1 MALPRRLRG
10 TELVPRM
17 LAIGPGPGPK
27 NVLVECDD
35 GSKRVVTYMTWK
47 HKYKPPTTR
56 RTNLASEKTY
66 RTVVG
71 VVEFEPNEST
81 TKAGQE
87 IRNILVSQTGF
98 KENAIKIS
106 ATIWDS
112 HAHVAVDKGDVVV
125 LKGSF
130 ERNEG
135 TNKAGEKIVYN
146 NLSVSSI
153 LVLGTMDEGVRDEG
167 GGRRTSTPVE
177 DDDDI
182 PY

>member
-1 MALPRRLRG
+1 MASDK
-10 TELVPRM
+10 V
-17 LAIGPGPGPK
+17 
-27 NVLVECDD
+27 
-35 GSKRVVTYMTWK
+35 
-47 HKYKPPTTR
+47 
-56 RTNLASEKTY
+56 Y

-81 TKAGQE
+81 TKAGQD

-112 HAHVAVDKGDVVV
+112 HAHVDVAKGDVVV

-130 ERNEG
+130 DRNTG
-135 TNKAGEKIVYN
+135 TNKAGEKVIYN

-153 LVLGTMDEGVRDEG
+153 LVLGAMDEGVRDDDERG
-167 GGRRTSTPVE
+167 SRSNSDAADDE
-177 DDDDI
+177 DDDI